1 MMRASIFG
9 LAIALFTSAA
19 IAEPGLPPE
28 EQVQKV
34 LDEHPMVLAAK
45 ARTEAAR
52 ANAHALRSGSN
63 EFTLTTSVVRRSVDL
78 EGRYG
83 EYDATLTRPVRLPGK
98 AVLDRAAGD
107 FGIVAAENRAED
119 VKHQT
124 AVLLADLWF
133 DWLGAG
139 AEEVVNR
146 QAVDNL
152 TRSLAGVRRRHQL
165 RDASQLDVDQAE
177 AALGAA
183 RLQAEQSTGRIAF
196 ARARLTSQFPA
207 LLLPDHPEELT
218 TPMIPEGGFA
228 SLRELVIA
236 RSHEIA
242 AARAEASRMQAL
254 ADRARRDR
262 VADPTFGVRAFSE
275 RNGQEKG
282 VGLIAS
288 IPLGGG
294 HRRAL
299 SDRAASEASASAADA
314 SAVTFNVM
322 EMADGGLA
330 KAQASW
336 ESWQRSRDGAKAQV
350 AAVLKM
356 RRGYDLGAIDLADLL
371 FAERQTQDMF
381 RLEAQA
387 RTDALRGITRLRID
401 SHSLWIGDEAE
412 IPQGQN

>member
-1 MMRASIFG
+1 MTRIGILGAI
-9 LAIALFTSAA
+9 IALLASTAN
-19 IAEPGLPPE
+19 AEPGLPPE

-34 LDEHPMVLAAK
+34 LDEHPMVLAAR

-52 ANAHALRSGSN
+52 ANARTLSSGPH

-98 AVLDRAAGD
+98 ARLDRAAGE

-124 AVLLADLWF
+124 AVLLADLWW

-139 AEEVVNR
+139 AEEAVNR
-146 QAVDNL
+146 QAVENL
-152 TRSLAGVRRRHQL
+152 NRSLAGVRRRQQL
-165 RDASQLDVDQAE
+165 RDASELEVDQAE

-183 RLQAEQSTGRIAF
+183 RLLAEQSAGRVSF
-196 ARARLTSQFPA
+196 ARARLGSQFPG
-207 LLLPDHPEELT
+207 LVLTDRPEEAPV
-218 TPMIPEGGFA
+218 PMVPEGGFA
-228 SLRELVIA
+228 AMRDLVIA

-242 AARAEASRMQAL
+242 AAKAEAWRMQAL

-262 VADPTFGVRAFSE
+262 IADPTFGVRAFSE
-275 RNGQEKG
+275 RSGQEKG

-299 SDRAASEASASAADA
+299 SDRAASEASASVADA
-314 SAVTFNVM
+314 SAVNFDVM

-330 KAQASW
+330 KAQGSW
-336 ESWQRSRDGAKAQV
+336 EAWLRSRDGAKAQV

-381 RLEAQA
+381 RIEVQA
-387 RTDALRGITRLRID
+387 RTDALRAITRLRID

-412 IPQGQN
+412 IP

>member
-1 MMRASIFG
+1 MIRVGCWG
-9 LAIALFTSAA
+9 LAIVLLASTAS
-19 IAEPGLPPE
+19 AEPGLPPAE
-28 EQVQKV
+28 HVQKV

-45 ARTEAAR
+45 ARTDAAR
-52 ANAHALRSGSN
+52 FNAQALRSGPN
-63 EFTLTTSVVRRSVDL
+63 EFTLTTTAVRRSVEL

-98 AVLDRAAGD
+98 ARLDRAAGD

-119 VKHQT
+119 AKHQT
-124 AVLLADLWF
+124 AVLLGELWW

-139 AEEVVNR
+139 AEEAVNR

-152 TRSLAGVRRRHQL
+152 IRSLDGVRRRYQL
-165 RDASQLDVDQAE
+165 RDASQLEVDQAE

-183 RLQAEQSTGRIAF
+183 RLQAEQSAGRVSF
-196 ARARLTSQFPA
+196 ARARLASQFPG
-207 LLLPDHPEELT
+207 LVLPERPDELPIPMVPES
-218 TPMIPEGGFA
+218 GFA
-228 SLRELVIA
+228 ALRDLVIS

-242 AARAEASRMQAL
+242 AAKAEASRMQAI
-254 ADRARRDR
+254 ADRAARDR
-262 VADPTFGVRAFSE
+262 VADPTFGVRAFRE
-275 RNGQEKG
+275 RNGQETG

-299 SDRAASEASASAADA
+299 SDRAASEATASAADA
-314 SAVTFNVM
+314 SAVTFDVM

-330 KAQASW
+330 KANASW
-336 ESWQRSRDGAKAQV
+336 EAWLHSRDGAKAQV

-356 RRGYDLGAIDLADLL
+356 RRGYDLGVIDLADLL
-371 FAERQTQDMF
+371 LAERQTQDMF
-381 RLEAQA
+381 RFEVQA
-387 RTDALRGITRLRID
+387 RTDALRAITRLRID

-412 IPQGQN
+412 MRQGQK